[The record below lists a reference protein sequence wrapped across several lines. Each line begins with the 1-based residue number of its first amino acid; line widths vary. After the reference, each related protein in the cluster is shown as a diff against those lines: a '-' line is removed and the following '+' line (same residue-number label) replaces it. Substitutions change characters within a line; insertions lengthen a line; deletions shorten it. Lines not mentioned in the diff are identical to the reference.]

1 MKYLLILLLGVTSTL
16 LNAKVLDKA
25 ADGFTLEISFETKA
39 DAKTAY
45 NQFINVGD
53 WWNSEHTWFGD
64 ASRMYIEPSVNGCFC
79 EIDGEKQALH
89 MTISYVDPYKEMRMI
104 GGLGPLQGLG
114 LHGGMS
120 WKFDTLDN
128 GNTKI
133 THRYQVTGYMQGGL
147 EGLANIV
154 DSVQAIQMKGL
165 EKALTI
171 E

>member
-1 MKYLLILLLGVTSTL
+1 MKFIIAILITL
-16 LNAKVLDKA
+16 FAQQSAAKVLDKSK
-25 ADGFTLEISFETKA
+25 DGFTLEISFETKA
-39 DAKTAY
+39 DVKTTY
-45 NQFINVGD
+45 NQFLNVGD

-64 ASRMYIEPSVNGCFC
+64 ASKMYIEPSVNGCFC

-89 MTISYVDPYKEMRMI
+89 MTVSYVDPYKEVRMI

-120 WKFDTLDN
+120 WKFEEQEN
-128 GNTKI
+128 GNTKV

-147 EGLANIV
+147 EGLADIV

-165 EKALTI
+165 KKALADK
-171 E
+171 

>member
-1 MKYLLILLLGVTSTL
+1 MKYLAIIILSILSFS
-16 LNAKVLDKA
+16 LNAEVLDKA

-45 NQFINVGD
+45 KQFIKVGD
-53 WWNSEHTWFGD
+53 WWNADHTWFGD
-64 ASRMYIEPSVNGCFC
+64 ASKLYIEPEVNGCFC
-79 EIDGEKQALH
+79 EKNGNKQALH
-89 MTISYVDPYKEMRMI
+89 MIISYVNPNKEMRMI

-120 WKFDTLDN
+120 WKFDTLEN
-128 GNTKI
+128 GNTKV

-147 EGLANIV
+147 EQLAKIV
-154 DSVQAIQMKGL
+154 NSVQTIQMQGL
-165 EKALTI
+165 EKALQS